1 MSQTRLPD
9 WYPDPSDPSAM
20 RWWDGLSW
28 TETTRSASAPA
39 DSAASPTSGDE
50 TAAVRFTPPPAD
62 VWRPS
67 HPLLAGLG
75 FLIAG
80 VLAGTQAVYM
90 TTVYSVSSFRATR
103 VGVPVSLPFDWYL
116 VLFPYWVWMR
126 SFFTWGLVPP
136 VIILL
141 ACSASALVLRRHPRT
156 AMLVVAGCLTL
167 ENLLLLIPIF
177 IDSGAPGVVTRPIF
191 MPSQFLSPDATA
203 ILVGVLVVHI
213 LVWALPLLFAGA
225 AVGTARTRRRMSIVF
240 LIVSGAYFLWY
251 LGSFLFASATA
262 AYLLT
267 PGPTRYAGSWIAPVS
282 TVLCLAA
289 MIVYILPSL
298 RNRS

>member
-9 WYPDPSDPSAM
+9 WYPDPSDPSVM
-20 RWWDGLSW
+20 RWWDGVSW
-28 TETTRSASAPA
+28 TANTRSATAGPDQPTVEEVTIPVLSPPMSA
-39 DSAASPTSGDE
+39 E
-50 TAAVRFTPPPAD
+50 

-90 TTVYSVSSFRATR
+90 TTVYSANSFRLTR

-141 ACSASALVLRRHPRT
+141 ACSASALLLRRHPRT

-177 IDSGAPGVVTRPIF
+177 IDSGAPGLVTRPIF
-191 MPSQFLSPDATA
+191 MPSQFLSPNAAA
-203 ILVGVLVVHI
+203 ILVGVLIVHI

-240 LIVSGAYFLWY
+240 LIAGAAYFLWY
-251 LGSFLFASATA
+251 MGSFLFASTTS

-267 PGPTRYAGSWIAPVS
+267 PGPIRYAGSWLAPVS
-282 TVLCLAA
+282 TALCLAA
-289 MIVYILPSL
+289 MIVYVLPL
-298 RNRS
+298 VRKAKGTI